1 MQAHILVQLALET
14 LQCTQKELAARLQVS
29 TTQISKW
36 KKGEYISADME
47 GKLRELADVGDMDP
61 EFVQQCGSKEDARK
75 WAELLRYLADD
86 AEEGSESG
94 YDAYR
99 LSDKSLTDM
108 LCWQTFHVLN
118 EMGVPMPESFPLE
131 LDVSLLDCEN
141 TDETIRRTEKL
152 FSHPHVALISGI
164 YKAYTDVFGFY
175 AAYVDELIEGLDM
188 SGSSPLENVEPEL
201 MALAATKLDE
211 VPELAKDFKVFTYN
225 TNKNFRKWMTLLKV
239 EAFKANLPMRA
250 EVMDLVTESHDVL
263 GAEAEAQALGFR
275 QAHIHP
281 DIYMNELLTGMR
293 TIHQVLP
300 AILKK
305 LGMEDEFELD
315 ATELRQ

>member
-1 MQAHILVQLALET
+1 M
-14 LQCTQKELAARLQVS
+14 
-29 TTQISKW
+29 
-36 KKGEYISADME
+36 
-47 GKLRELADVGDMDP
+47 
-61 EFVQQCGSKEDARK
+61 
-75 WAELLRYLADD
+75 
-86 AEEGSESG
+86 
-94 YDAYR
+94 
-99 LSDKSLTDM
+99 
-108 LCWQTFHVLN
+108 
-118 EMGVPMPESFPLE
+118 
-131 LDVSLLDCEN
+131 
-141 TDETIRRTEKL
+141 
-152 FSHPHVALISGI
+152 ISGI
-164 YKAYTDVFGFY
+164 YKAYTDVYGFY
-175 AAYVDELIEGLDM
+175 AAYVDELIEELDL

-293 TIHQVLP
+293 AIHQVLP